1 MKYSDTINFV
11 NRDDKKLL
19 GGIQMNTKTFE
30 QFDVM
35 TDAELAKVEGGNVV
49 TNTAG
54 AAIAGGVVGAG
65 VCSASVAFAPFAGA
79 CAYVG
84 AKAFASGYL
93 IAHYS

>member
-1 MKYSDTINFV
+1 
-11 NRDDKKLL
+11 
-19 GGIQMNTKTFE
+19 MNTKIFAK
-30 QFDVM
+30 FDVM
-35 TDAELAKVEGGNVV
+35 PELELSTVEGGNVL

-54 AAIAGGVVGAG
+54 VALAGGVVGAG
-65 VCSASVAFAPFAGA
+65 ICSASIALAPFAGA